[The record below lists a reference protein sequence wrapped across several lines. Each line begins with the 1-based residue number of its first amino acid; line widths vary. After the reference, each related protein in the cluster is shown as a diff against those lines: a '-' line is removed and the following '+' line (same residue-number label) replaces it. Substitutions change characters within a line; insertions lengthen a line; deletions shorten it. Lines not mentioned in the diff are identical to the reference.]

1 MVRDELFDNGI
12 SCGAEANI
20 AKLLSS
26 EASWKAAESAMQ
38 TFGGYGFAEDYDI
51 ERKYR
56 ETRLYQTA
64 PISTN
69 LILAFIAQKDAILRH
84 SIQYL
89 IQFSPFPSLF
99 FIFFPLHLHFHFSPA
114 DTPSGHTVVTYNTK
128 CVKTSR
134 TYSISFVNIPWPNI
148 YFSCLLSS

>member
-1 MVRDELFDNGI
+1 MEAAALMVERAAKLFDNDI
-12 SCGAEANI
+12 ACGAEANI

-69 LILAFIAQKDAILRH
+69 LILAFIAQNVLGLAR
-84 SIQYL
+84 SY
-89 IQFSPFPSLF
+89 
-99 FIFFPLHLHFHFSPA
+99 
-114 DTPSGHTVVTYNTK
+114 
-128 CVKTSR
+128 
-134 TYSISFVNIPWPNI
+134 
-148 YFSCLLSS
+148 